1 MTEPWVVDTNVGVVA
16 NDRLDDRPDPPHR
29 PESITSCVSFLAEL
43 MRSGRVAIDDSWE
56 IIREYQARMRSSG
69 QPGPGDAFLKWV
81 LVNQANSARCHRVGI
96 TAITVPGRLAGFDP
110 ADGKFIRTALAA
122 ARTRALPRQWM
133 ASGGSAA
140 PISMLLASLLI
151 SSVPRKLRPTATA
164 STAEAF
170 QSRQGMPT

>member
-1 MTEPWVVDTNVGVVA
+1 MTEPWVIDTNVGVVA
-16 NDRLDDRPDPPHR
+16 NDRLDDRPNPPHR

-96 TAITVPGRLAGFDP
+96 TAITIPNRLVGFDP
-110 ADGKFIRTALAA
+110 ADGKFIQTALGCPH
-122 ARTRALPRQWM
+122 PR
-133 ASGGSAA
+133 
-140 PISMLLASLLI
+140 I
-151 SSVPRKLRPTATA
+151 
-164 STAEAF
+164 AEAVDGLWWKRRADF
-170 QSRQGMPT
+170 EAVGIAVNFLCPEEIKANSDRKHGQDLPESAS